1 MPPELPKV
9 DLSAHSI
16 LVVDDDET
24 TRDLMVTLLSQYG
37 ATVRA
42 VGNVP
47 EALQDFDVDIPGLL
61 LADIGMPGED
71 GLSMIKRIRRRP
83 PARGGLVRA
92 IAISAYARPE
102 DRQAAL
108 AAGYDDFLAKPVM
121 PADVIRAVDRWLARP
136 PRLTRE
142 RRRGQ
147 HAVPLPSP

>member
-1 MPPELPKV
+1 MADKKIV
-9 DLSAHSI
+9 A
-16 LVVDDDET
+16 VV
-24 TRDLMVTLLSQYG
+24 G
-37 ATVRA
+37 ATGA
-42 VGNVP
+42 QG
-47 EALQDFDVDIPGLL
+47 
-61 LADIGMPGED
+61 
-71 GLSMIKRIRRRP
+71 
-83 PARGGLVRA
+83 GGLVRA